1 MSTNSFSMYD
11 FIQVLYGFHAIV
23 CEKGD
28 ITNEQITNT
37 FQCTYG

>member
-1 MSTNSFSMYD
+1 MSEKCLFLYD
-11 FIQVLYGFHAIV
+11 FQTVPSMFHAIV

-37 FQCTYG
+37 F